1 MGDLVSAPMF
11 YAIVSGV
18 TLVLIA
24 LVLPRRRRGLPLPP
38 GPRPRPFIGNLL
50 DIPKQYEHFHF
61 MAICEKYGESPATV
75 CTPRTYADSQPT
87 GDIVYLDALGMPII
101 ALGTQEIAFDLLE
114 KRSAK
119 YSDRR
124 FSVVADL

>member
-1 MGDLVSAPMF
+1 MGELVSAPMF

-18 TLVLIA
+18 TLVLLA
-24 LVLPRRRRGLPLPP
+24 LVPLRRCRGLPLPP

-50 DIPKQYEHFHF
+50 DISKQYEHLRFKT
-61 MAICEKYGESPATV
+61 MCEKYGESTATV
-75 CTPRTYADSQPT
+75 CKLCTCADLQPT

-101 ALGTQEIAFDLLE
+101 VLGTQEIAIDLLE

-124 FSVVADL
+124 FSVMADL